1 LLTGCICWAGCAIF
15 GAGLGLLPGGWV
27 LRAFNDPD
35 YIESYDDGT
44 RHYLKKI
51 VENENRWLRV
61 VVNVDVIPNKGV
73 TAFFDRRLRG
83 KA

>member
-1 LLTGCICWAGCAIF
+1 MLLFSKHLCEMLVQRNISDV
-15 GAGLGLLPGGWV
+15 WV

-35 YIESYDDGT
+35 YIESYDDGI

>member
-1 LLTGCICWAGCAIF
+1 MLLFSKHLCEMLVQRNIADV
-15 GAGLGLLPGGWV
+15 WV

-35 YIESYDDGT
+35 YIESYDDGI

>member
-1 LLTGCICWAGCAIF
+1 MFIF
-15 GAGLGLLPGGWV
+15 SKHLYEMLKQRNIADLWV
-27 LRAFNDPD
+27 QRAVNNPD

-51 VENENRWLRV
+51 AENGNRWLRV
-61 VVNVDVIPNKGV
+61 VVNIEELPNKGV

-83 KA
+83 KK

>member
-1 LLTGCICWAGCAIF
+1 VYLLG
-15 GAGLGLLPGGWV
+15 GLCHFWCRVGPLPRGWV

-61 VVNVDVIPNKGV
+61 VVNVDVM
-73 TAFFDRRLRG
+73 
-83 KA
+83 